1 MSFDNDIKIFDEYHT
16 VCREVA
22 LSLKQ
27 ANDDLGTKFAINS
40 ATNNAWTDYN
50 ADYTQLKLQENVIE
64 GEWLTE
70 RMPSFKN
77 YMEKHEAVK
86 QPKRKFFI
94 STHSGVTSMERLEK
108 EVSKVV
114 IQDMEDEANEL
125 ELETIPLEDA
135 FKTPAEEVME
145 EISKK
150 KAYGD
155 DFEKGMLK
163 YAAEKN
169 INLQNAVVFVPN
181 KAALEGKV
189 INEQLL
195 RSHIFPNKLSVIE
208 TLEIWKKT
216 LGNRSMH
223 YDASDLFVVD
233 IDKNRVKVGNIPYIF
248 KEAEKYYG
256 VKDDDKAFI
265 IKLVGKR
272 HLSVLKQ

>member
-1 MSFDNDIKIFDEYHT
+1 MSLDNDVKIFDEYHT

-27 ANDDLGTKFAINS
+27 ANHDLGTTFALTS
-40 ATNNAWTDYN
+40 ATSNAWRDYN

-70 RMPSFKN
+70 RMPTFKN
-77 YMEKHEAVK
+77 YLEKHEAVK

-94 STHSGVTSMERLEK
+94 STHSGVTSMESLEK
-108 EVSKVV
+108 EVEKVV
-114 IQDMEDEANEL
+114 IEDMEEEANDL
-125 ELETIPLEDA
+125 KSETIPFEDA

-155 DFEKGMLK
+155 DFLEAMLK
-163 YAAEKN
+163 YTGEKDVN
-169 INLQNAVVFVPN
+169 ITNAVVFVPN
-181 KAALEGKV
+181 EAALEGKV

-195 RSHIFPNKLSVIE
+195 RSHIFPNKVSVVE
-208 TLEIWKKT
+208 TLQIWKKT
-216 LGNRSMH
+216 LGNKSMH
-223 YDASDLFVVD
+223 YDASDLFVLD

-256 VKDDDKAFI
+256 VKDDEETFI